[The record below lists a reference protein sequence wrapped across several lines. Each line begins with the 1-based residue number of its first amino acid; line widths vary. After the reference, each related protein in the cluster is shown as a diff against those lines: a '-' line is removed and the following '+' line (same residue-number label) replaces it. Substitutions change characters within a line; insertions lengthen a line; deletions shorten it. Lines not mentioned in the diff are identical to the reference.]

1 MATQDL
7 EKKRGRGRPRKEEPT
22 TAVNFRL
29 ENDLR
34 EWIVSHKGA
43 KSMNQFI
50 NDIIRKEAEL

>member
-1 MATQDL
+1 MAQ
-7 EKKRGRGRPRKEEPT
+7 EEIKKRGRGRPRKQEPT

-43 KSMNQFI
+43 KSMNQYI
-50 NDIIRKEAEL
+50 NDIIRKEAAL